1 MYDRPA
7 EWFAYLEDEVK
18 LGCPTLAEI
27 EKLAEAKA
35 SRDTLVHDR
44 GIASATYVRKA
55 GCLAR
60 FRPGELV
67 EITEQ
72 YHREIWTLIRDVA
85 ADVADAAI
93 AKAP

>member
-1 MYDRPA
+1 
-7 EWFAYLEDEVK
+7 V
-18 LGCPTLAEI
+18 
-27 EKLAEAKA
+27 
-35 SRDTLVHDR
+35 
-44 GIASATYVRKA
+44 SATYVRKA
-55 GCLAR
+55 GGLAR

-72 YHREIWTLIRDVA
+72 YHREIWTFIREVA